1 MDIRIE
7 HFDGKYPSFN
17 VALASAPGKQE
28 FLTIKGCRIV
38 EGSKGAFVSWP
49 ATKNEKTGK
58 YWNHVWANDAFADAV
73 LKAAQDAMPKNPA
86 PSRRDD
92 RRDDGLSDVPF

>member
-17 VALASAPGKQE
+17 VALASAPGKPE
-28 FLTIKGCRIV
+28 FLTVKGCRLV
-38 EGSKGAFVSWP
+38 EGSKGTFVSWP

-58 YWNHVWANDAFADAV
+58 YWSHVWANEAFAAAV
-73 LKAAQDAMPKNPA
+73 LEKATAGKPKVEHRQ
-86 PSRRDD
+86 SRRIDD
-92 RRDDGLSDVPF
+92 DDEAPF